1 MRAMRAEAFSGYKE
15 LKLVDLPKPAV
26 TDGKVLVRMTAAGV
40 TPLDY
45 TILSGK
51 FHGSKPASRP
61 REAARTAEDQRRNSL
76 SDKTH
81 HAAPRVP
88 KTQASEQ
95 PRRGR
100 FGCVRCPP
108 PLVLRCSSG
117 RGPAGDIMFTRVA
130 PLLFEVFT
138 HGQPDLFNLEV
149 KGSCKRCASTGAG

>member
-117 RGPAGDIMFTRVA
+117 RGPAGTALCEARS
-130 PLLFEVFT
+130 T
-138 HGQPDLFNLEV
+138 
-149 KGSCKRCASTGAG
+149 ASTSGFEGRCVITPAGEFIGATA